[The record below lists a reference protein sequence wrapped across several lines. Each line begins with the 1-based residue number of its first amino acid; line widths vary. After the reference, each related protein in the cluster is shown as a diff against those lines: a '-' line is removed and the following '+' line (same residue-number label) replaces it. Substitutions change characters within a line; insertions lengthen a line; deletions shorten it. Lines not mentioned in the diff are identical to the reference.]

1 MKYLGM
7 MHYFLGLEVW
17 QRSDGIFLN
26 QVMYVVE
33 ILKRFEMLDCKA
45 MVTLMVSNI
54 KLFQD
59 TTSNI
64 VDYTLYMKIM
74 GSLMYLMNK
83 RPDIC
88 FFVDTLSQH
97 LEQHKQVH
105 LVVTKHVLRY
115 LKGTLEHG
123 LWYRSDHEFGLYGY
137 SDSY

>member
-26 QVMYVVE
+26 QGMYVVE

-45 MVTLMVSNI
+45 MVTFMVSNI

-64 VDYTLYMKIM
+64 VDYTLYMKIV

-83 RPDIC
+83 RPNIC
-88 FFVDTLSQH
+88 FVVDSLSQH
-97 LEQHKQVH
+97 LEQHKLAH

-115 LKGTLEHG
+115 LKGTLDHG
-123 LWYRSDHEFGLYGY
+123 L
-137 SDSY
+137 